1 MLVRELRRKLLQK
14 GRDLTLPQLREIV
27 RSMEESEKQARSIE
41 GGSGEVRSEVNSVSG
56 KTN

>member
-1 MLVRELRRKLLQK
+1 MLVRELRGKLLQK
-14 GRDLTLPQLREIV
+14 GRNLTLPQLREIV